1 MIQYASGNNYD
12 LTDLL
17 DSACWECWA
26 LNCIVPVNEM
36 KGGREIKRERE
47 ILILKVFSFMFTIIF
62 ELGIMT

>member
-36 KGGREIKRERE
+36 KGGREIKRERDFDLE
-47 ILILKVFSFMFTIIF
+47 SFLLYVYNNI
-62 ELGIMT
+62 